1 MPRGTELCSNFS
13 PIQAGAPLNLKAL
26 VCENEQTWASCLDAP
41 CTVDPNDPT
50 KAKYKC
56 PVATETPWLTFG
68 GNCDQAECSNFW
80 SAAPTVDEQFHQV
93 LGAFASLEVPGSDYP
108 MCK

>member
-1 MPRGTELCSNFS
+1 
-13 PIQAGAPLNLKAL
+13 

-50 KAKYKC
+50 KAKCKC

-68 GNCDQAECSNFW
+68 GDCDQAECSNFW
-80 SAAPTVDEQFHQV
+80 SAAPTVDEQFQQV
-93 LGAFASLEVPGSDYP
+93 LEAFASLEVPGLDYP